1 MKYYLAPM
9 EGITGYI
16 YRNAYHSC
24 FRPMDK
30 YFTPFLAPKQ
40 NSGFSTREREDVLP
54 QHNQGAYTVPQILT
68 NRAEDFLKAAC
79 ELRDMGYG
87 EINLNLGCPSP
98 TVTAKG
104 KGAGF
109 LGKTQELRTFLEQ
122 VFPILEQEH
131 IELSIKTRL
140 GVSEPEEFAGL
151 LSLYNEF
158 PVKELIVHPRVLTD
172 YYKNEPDLEAFL
184 TAVQQAAFPVCY
196 NGNLFMPDA
205 LSCLKERIPQLD
217 LVMLGRGILMNPF
230 LTEQL
235 EEKEPKAD
243 AKKRLEQFHSIVYEG
258 YLRVMPGE
266 RPVLFKMK
274 ELWSYQMRLFTDDGS
289 YMKQIRK
296 AQRLSQYEAAV
307 KSVFRSLELDFTGER
322 RA

>member
-1 MKYYLAPM
+1 
-9 EGITGYI
+9 
-16 YRNAYHSC
+16 
-24 FRPMDK
+24 
-30 YFTPFLAPKQ
+30 
-40 NSGFSTREREDVLP
+40 
-54 QHNQGAYTVPQILT
+54 
-68 NRAEDFLKAAC
+68 
-79 ELRDMGYG
+79 MGCQ

-109 LGKTQELRTFLEQ
+109 LGKPQELRAFLEQ
-122 VFPILEQEH
+122 IFPVLEKEH

-172 YYKNEPDLEAFL
+172 YYKNGPNLGAFL
-184 TAVQQAAFPVCY
+184 TAVQQASFPVCY

-205 LSCLKERIPQLD
+205 VSRLKEEVPQLN
-217 LVMLGRGILMNPF
+217 LVMLGRGVLMNPF
-230 LTEQL
+230 LTEQM
-235 EEKEPKAD
+235 EKKEPGAD
-243 AKKRLEQFHSIVYEG
+243 AKKRLEQFHSMIYEG
-258 YLRVMPGE
+258 YRRVMPGE

-296 AQRLSQYEAAV
+296 AQRLSQYETAV